1 MHNLR
6 NLESIT
12 IMLLFCTGNDYLH
25 WMTSD
30 NRQCLHIAMDDRKG
44 KTAHAKYNNF
54 AVGSEKDKYRLHS
67 IGNFTG
73 DAGQ

>member
-1 MHNLR
+1 
-6 NLESIT
+6 
-12 IMLLFCTGNDYLH
+12 
-25 WMTSD
+25 
-30 NRQCLHIAMDDRKG
+30 MDDRKG

-73 DAGQ
+73 DAGQWNDVDYHICTYKLTK